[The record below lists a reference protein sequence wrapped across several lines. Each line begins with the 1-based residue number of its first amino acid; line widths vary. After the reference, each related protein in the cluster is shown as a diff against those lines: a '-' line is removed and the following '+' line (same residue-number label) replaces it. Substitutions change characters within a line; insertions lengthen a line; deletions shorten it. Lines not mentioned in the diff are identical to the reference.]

1 MPGSHHCQRTMSQS
15 RDEVGGTTSRE
26 KRPLPGHFSDDI
38 GGESLQQRCEFHREG
53 GFEPP
58 CAARAHES
66 EETGSL
72 WRKVDSRF
80 LVMAARTSVTAYAPW
95 PRSKTWRHSRSNC
108 RAPEELGGCPAF
120 AGPVRKNAKASVACR
135 LPSSGV
141 NGRSSRPCK
150 GAKGN
155 RRTHPLVDRTCVPGF
170 GTDGLGIRPAQTE
183 FMNELTARRKE
194 LVL

>member
-72 WRKVDSRF
+72 WRNADGPF
-80 LVMAARTSVTAYAPW
+80 LFMAARSSTCSGHFCPGC
-95 PRSKTWRHSRSNC
+95 RS
-108 RAPEELGGCPAF
+108 
-120 AGPVRKNAKASVACR
+120 
-135 LPSSGV
+135 
-141 NGRSSRPCK
+141 GR
-150 GAKGN
+150 
-155 RRTHPLVDRTCVPGF
+155 RRCSWWQRHPLLRGMVK
-170 GTDGLGIRPAQTE
+170 LGRQTALHAL
-183 FMNELTARRKE
+183 FFA
-194 LVL
+194 VLD